1 MNETGPSKK
10 IRQKIASLDVDGGSP
25 FLVLGNLSTD
35 GKIVG
40 GKYPINDA
48 MAARL
53 RDAAKANKAKAAT
66 YAMSPYDGATVLAPR
81 EGLWVPSDR
90 ISDAAPLLRFLA
102 TVDDQEDL
110 TPLRLRTLAI
120 SFYAIGFGP
129 DSDRVF
135 FVRQNA
141 SRILAT
147 TKILGVIQA
156 TMRPVNAS
164 LVSLDTS
171 SDFIL
176 TDVGAA
182 VFDAA
187 AFERFIQDPVE
198 VAGHFAASID
208 ALDEKLPFA
217 ASVMADLKAKGAKSV
232 MMRGRV
238 RSIMGRPYFEKLTM
252 KQIRKKIEEKGLDSQ
267 KYIAGGKFV
276 FKTEDTMFILKL
288 LDQKVWTGDFD
299 DTLYST
305 NAAALEER

>member
-1 MNETGPSKK
+1 
-10 IRQKIASLDVDGGSP
+10 
-25 FLVLGNLSTD
+25 LGNVSTS

-53 RDAAKANKAKAAT
+53 REAAKANKARAAT
-66 YAMSPYDGATVLAPR
+66 YDMSPYDGTTVLAPN

-90 ISDAAPLLRFLA
+90 ISDAAPLLEFLA
-102 TVDDQEDL
+102 TVDDLEDL
-110 TPLRLRTLAI
+110 TPSRLRTLAI

-156 TMRPVNAS
+156 TMRPVNES

-182 VFDAA
+182 VFNAA

-198 VAGHFAASID
+198 VAGHFDASIETIN
-208 ALDEKLPFA
+208 EKLPFA
-217 ASVMADLKAKGAKSV
+217 ASVAAHLREKGAKSV
-232 MMRGRV
+232 MLRGRV
-238 RSIMGRPYFEKLTM
+238 RSILGRPYFATLTL
-252 KQIRKKIEEKGLDSQ
+252 KKIGEKIKAKGLDS
-267 KYIAGGKFV
+267 KRYIAGGKFV
-276 FKTEDTMFILKL
+276 FKPEDTMFVLKL